1 MKNKIDSLI
10 SKIKI
15 HIETTE
21 ECIENF
27 NIDNTTKELLSQDNK
42 FLKEIQDSLVSIE
55 IEEELYTKYDII
67 NAAHKVEIEDYK
79 DYSKLINRIL
89 QNLK

>member
-27 NIDNTTKELLSQDNK
+27 NIDNTTQELLSQDNK
-42 FLKEIQDSLVSIE
+42 FLKEIQDSLVSLE

-67 NAAHKVEIEDYK
+67 NAAHQVEIEDDK
-79 DYSKLINRIL
+79 DYSKLINRTL